1 MQNRWHLFL
10 VAQRLWEVSS
20 VKSIIA
26 GSFLAEISFWASVG
40 LLTAVTMYGFVNQ
53 ALQEFVIRESSFETW
68 EEILYVSLCLQI
80 SICKSAIGSKAIERS
95 DFRQSKSI
103 DVNNNVTNCSLA
115 IDCIPWF
122 LPCRKKANL
131 DLGETGEFNQRRIY
145 DDQNTFDLLRV
156 ASEVLGEHTTVSV
169 YRICP
174 LFRAPRGVSEFLRSR
189 LLCVIILCEN
199 FHFLNSEVIIATLSI
214 TIRMGFN
221 PTPNLR
227 DLFGR
232 PERTSVVVYI
242 EFSTCKKFQRPVKI
256 NEWLSWT
263 TKNVVVLLW
272 MNTLL
277 NKQTKIF

>member
-1 MQNRWHLFL
+1 MQNKWHLFL

-68 EEILYVSLCLQI
+68 EEILYVYLQI
-80 SICKSAIGSKAIERS
+80 SICKSAIGSKAVERS

-103 DVNNNVTNCSLA
+103 DVNNNVTDFSLA

-122 LPCRKKANL
+122 LPRRKKANL

-156 ASEVLGEHTTVSV
+156 ASEVLGEYTTVSV
-169 YRICP
+169 YSICL
-174 LFRAPRGVSEFLRSR
+174 LFRSPRDFWIFAFAPFVFYNFMWKFSFLKWRSNYSY
-189 LLCVIILCEN
+189 I
-199 FHFLNSEVIIATLSI
+199 
-214 TIRMGFN
+214 
-221 PTPNLR
+221 
-227 DLFGR
+227 
-232 PERTSVVVYI
+232 VYHDKNGI
-242 EFSTCKKFQRPVKI
+242 QSHPKFARFV
-256 NEWLSWT
+256 
-263 TKNVVVLLW
+263 
-272 MNTLL
+272 
-277 NKQTKIF
+277 